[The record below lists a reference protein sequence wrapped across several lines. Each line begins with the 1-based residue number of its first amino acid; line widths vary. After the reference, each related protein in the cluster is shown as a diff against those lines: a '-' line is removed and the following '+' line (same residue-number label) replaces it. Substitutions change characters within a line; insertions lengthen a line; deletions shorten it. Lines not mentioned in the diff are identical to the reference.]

1 MIFQVEKLEKND
13 VKHYIVMKKI
23 LDSKIVLIGLTLL
36 AGVFIGLLISG
47 GGNQEERRAV
57 NQSTDSEHQHN
68 EADKE
73 LWTCSMHPQIRQ
85 GEPGDCPIC
94 GMDLIPVVAAPTA
107 SHSPLVTA
115 LSPEAAAMVNIQTS
129 RVAGVSA
136 EGKILLTGTIQPDE
150 QRQAS
155 ITAKFPGRIE
165 KLYVDF
171 TGEVIKKGNRL
182 ASIYSPELVTA
193 QQELLEAVNTK
204 ATFPELYEA
213 ARMKLQRW
221 KLSESQINQIESTGK
236 VKDQFDI
243 LADKSGIVTQKN
255 VAVGDYINTGSVLFN
270 VVDLTSLWVILDA
283 YESDLP
289 LLKIGDAVD
298 FSVAGVPGK
307 AFQAKISFIDPLIDP
322 DTRAAAVR
330 AEVLNEGGFLKPEMF
345 VNADINVGT
354 PSAQTA
360 LAIPRTALLWSGKRS
375 VVYVKT
381 PDASAPSYEMREVTI
396 GSRMGEMWLIEGGLE
411 AGEEIVTNGV
421 FAIDAAAQLAGNYS
435 MLNRPEIKTLE
446 VPDAFRKQITTVAD
460 AYFEMKK
467 GLVESDPEASKAA
480 AILVENAMKKV
491 NGEQLKPEALQNWEA
506 LRTRIGQQN
515 KQIASASGL
524 EEMREG
530 FKKLSLNILEM
541 TELYGLEKNKLYK
554 NYCPMA
560 LNDQGAY
567 WLSEVE
573 DIRNPYFGD
582 AMLTCGEVKE
592 TYLRGRPVLED
603 DRIVDQSGTEVHAH

>member
-1 MIFQVEKLEKND
+1 
-13 VKHYIVMKKI
+13 MKKI
-23 LDSKIVLIGLTLL
+23 LDRKIVLIGLTLL

-47 GGNQEERRAV
+47 GSSQKEREGL
-57 NQSTDSEHQHN
+57 NHPTDSMHQHD
-68 EADKE
+68 ETEKE

-94 GMDLIPVVAAPTA
+94 GMDLIPVVAASKA
-107 SHSPLVTA
+107 NQSPLVTA
-115 LSPEAAAMVNIQTS
+115 LSPEAAALVNIHTS
-129 RVAGVSA
+129 RVSGVSS
-136 EGKILLTGTIQPDE
+136 EGKIFLTGSIQPDE

-165 KLYVDF
+165 QLYVDF
-171 TGEVIKKGNRL
+171 TGELIRKGSRL

-193 QQELLEAVNTK
+193 QQELLEAVSTK

-213 ARMKLQRW
+213 SRRKLQNW
-221 KLSESQINQIESTGK
+221 KLSESQIDQLEATGK
-236 VKDQFDI
+236 VKDQFEI

-255 VAVGDYINTGSVLFN
+255 VTVGDYVGTGSVLFN
-270 VVDLTSLWVILDA
+270 VVDMRSLWVMLDA

-289 LLKIGDAVD
+289 FLKVGDAVE
-298 FSVAGVPGK
+298 FTVAGVPGK
-307 AFQAKISFIDPLIDP
+307 TFQAKISFINPVIDAE
-322 DTRAAAVR
+322 TRAANVR
-330 AEVLNEGGFLKPEMF
+330 AEVLNESGILKPEMF
-345 VNADINVGT
+345 VNAEIKVET
-354 PSAQTA
+354 PAGQTS

-381 PDASAPSYEMREVTI
+381 PDATAPSYEMREVTI
-396 GSRMGEMWLIEGGLE
+396 GSRIGEMWLIEGGLE

-446 VPDAFRKQITTVAD
+446 VPDAFRRQITALAD

-467 GLVESDPEASKAA
+467 GLVESDPEATKAA
-480 AILVENAMKKV
+480 ATNLENALETV
-491 NGEQLKPEALQNWEA
+491 NDQTLKSEALQNWQV
-506 LRTRIGQQN
+506 LKMQIGQRNSQVGN
-515 KQIASASGL
+515 SSGL

-530 FKKLSLNILEM
+530 FQKLSQSILEM

-582 AMLTCGEVKE
+582 AMLRCGEVKE
-592 TYLRGRPVLED
+592 VYLRGRPVLED
-603 DRIVDQSGTEVHAH
+603 DRTVSQPEAEVHRH